1 MAVVARRENATPQ
14 TSRARDPFASLARE
28 LFGWD
33 PYATSRPSA
42 FSPHF
47 EVKESEDHYA
57 IRADLPGVKES
68 DVDISMHGNVL
79 TISGSR
85 AAEERNQQET
95 YYVYERQY
103 GSFSRAFSL
112 PDEADPEKVDAS
124 LKDGVLSVRVAK
136 RAHAKPRRIEL
147 KK

>member
-1 MAVVARRENATPQ
+1 MAVITRRENASTP
-14 TSRARDPFASLARE
+14 TRARDPFASLARE

-33 PYATSRPSA
+33 PYATARPSA
-42 FSPHF
+42 FTPHF
-47 EVKESEDHYA
+47 EVKETEDHYLV
-57 IRADLPGVKES
+57 RADLPGVKES
-68 DVDISMHGNVL
+68 DVDLSLHGNVL

-112 PDEADPEKVDAS
+112 PEEADPEKVEAA
-124 LKDGVLSVRVAK
+124 LKDGVLAVRIAK